1 MTGGHDVTAER
12 LAQLADGATPETDA
26 EREAV
31 SLMAEVRGIA
41 EPAPEAVRERV
52 RAIASAEAP
61 RDGGGLGAEARRLAL
76 VAAPV
81 AAAIV
86 ALAIAIP
93 VATRRRRRL
102 GAARRGR
109 RAAGRRAAG
118 RRGAGRPRR
127 RPPRR
132 APRCRRPPGRRGRRR
147 PPTPSGPPSP
157 RPAAGT
163 TAKAAELDRA
173 VARARATLEDAGAT
187 GVRAAESAG
196 GTAATVVAEVPADQV
211 GEATTALEAQG
222 AKVVTD
228 AEGDAPTGDGPRDG
242 HDRRLT
248 AITTWAPMPGI
259 SKRPPSGTK
268 PARR

>member
-1 MTGGHDVTAER
+1 MTGGHDLTAER

-31 SLMAEVRGIA
+31 LLMAEVRGIA

-61 RDGGGLGAEARRLAL
+61 ASRGWRPRRLAL

-81 AAAIV
+81 AATIV

-93 VATRRRRRL
+93 VATRDDGGSAPPPAADAPQAAAPQADAPADPRAGGRR
-102 GAARRGR
+102 AARRG
-109 RAAGRRAAG
+109 AGG
-118 RRGAGRPRR
+118 PRGGGGVVGH
-127 RPPRR
+127 
-132 APRCRRPPGRRGRRR
+132 RRPPGRRAPGR
-147 PPTPSGPPSP
+147 
-157 RPAAGT
+157 AGT

-187 GVRAAESAG
+187 GVRATESAG

-228 AEGDAPTGDGPRDG
+228 AEGGAPTGDGPRDG